1 MVRVQLHGPLQL
13 VERLGKLASL
23 GVRTSLDVV
32 LGGSH
37 LPHFSGP
44 ARAQHPSTY
53 ILDPM
58 LRFALLAALAIP
70 LAAQTTVQILDQ
82 EGKLHEG
89 VTALAAITVKTGGA
103 TKTIPLASILSI
115 HTGRPA
121 SAHEAARIEAGIHA
135 IQAYTNE
142 VIASDARRNRDAA
155 VEELTGIGLPV
166 MTPLLKAYKDT
177 DQHEPRP
184 LYRLFERIIPSDA
197 DQLDRQAS
205 LIRLAS
211 GELLRGEIQNTPLKV
226 GASMVDWARVRRLAV
241 RRASVTR
248 NTELHSLRHSTQIE
262 YLDTGVVLSATSAVS
277 AKTSG
282 FVRLSWDVDGWASD
296 ADGLK
301 VPGPNYKT
309 NLVDGHPFGAV
320 VGRVGASG
328 DVFLVGKQYAQK
340 ALPAGRLHLA
350 VNDNRHW
357 QNNIGS
363 FRVKLTATNA
373 YDTGAAQ

>member
-1 MVRVQLHGPLQL
+1 
-13 VERLGKLASL
+13 
-23 GVRTSLDVV
+23 
-32 LGGSH
+32 
-37 LPHFSGP
+37 
-44 ARAQHPSTY
+44 
-53 ILDPM
+53 M
-58 LRFALLAALAIP
+58 LRFALLAALALP

-89 VTALAAITVKTGGA
+89 PTSTAAITVKTNGA
-103 TKTIPLASILSI
+103 MKRIPLASVLSI

-121 SAHEAARIEAGIHA
+121 SAYESGRIEAGLKA

-155 VEELTGIGLPV
+155 VEELTAIGLPV

-205 LIRLAS
+205 LIRLAT
-211 GELLRGEIQNTPLKV
+211 GELLRGEIQSMPLKV
-226 GASMVDWARVRRLAV
+226 GASMVDWAHVRRLAV

-262 YLDTGVVLSATSAVS
+262 YLDTGIVLSSTSAVN
-277 AKTSG
+277 ATTSG

-340 ALPAGRLHLA
+340 TLPAGRLHLA

-363 FRVKLTATNA
+363 FRVKLTATYA
-373 YDTGAAQ
+373 YDVGSAQ